1 MMGAHN
7 SVFQPVSPAECG
19 LYLKLVVYDVP
30 QPGSLTSKVIN
41 SKYLVPFVR
50 GTKIML
56 FLGLCVCVFASKS
69 IQQTTTGPFLDFLS
83 IYDAA
88 KNLITCLIDIAGCV
102 LD

>member
-30 QPGSLTSKVIN
+30 QPSSLTSKVIK
-41 SKYLVPFVR
+41 SKYLVSFVR

-56 FLGLCVCVFASKS
+56 FLGLCVCVCFEVNT
-69 IQQTTTGPFLDFLS
+69 INNNGPFL
-83 IYDAA
+83 
-88 KNLITCLIDIAGCV
+88 
-102 LD
+102 